1 MCRRHEKRGS
11 RKRAACICALPVAQ
25 LNRKLAAVR
34 VKTETENAHR
44 GRLWFLVITLSVA
57 AIGLALFADASV
69 ASWIN
74 ANTSDGLRRFMR
86 LVSRIGDWQG
96 HFAAG
101 LILVAI
107 AWLRRRKRWLR
118 VFLAML
124 IACALAGIV
133 ARVGKIAIGRP
144 RPSTTSEQTWSGP
157 SLHSKFNAFPSGHTA
172 LSSAFFVTLLIAAGW
187 RVGTPFLFIPL
198 LIASSRMIVAA
209 HYLSD
214 VIGGFAVGI
223 IAALFVAERMQ
234 IRTSHSAFD
243 SAKA

>member
-1 MCRRHEKRGS
+1 M
-11 RKRAACICALPVAQ
+11 
-25 LNRKLAAVR
+25 
-34 VKTETENAHR
+34 KTETENAHR
-44 GRLWFLVITLSVA
+44 GWRWILVIALSA
-57 AIGLALFADASV
+57 TAIGLALLADANV

-74 ANTSDGLRRFMR
+74 ANTSDTLRRFMR

-96 HFAAG
+96 HFVAG
-101 LILVAI
+101 LLLTAI
-107 AWLRRRKRWLR
+107 AWLRRSKRWLH

-124 IACALAGIV
+124 IACALGGIV

-144 RPSTTSEQTWSGP
+144 RPSTSTEQTWNGP

-172 LSSAFFVTLLIAAGW
+172 SSTAFFVTFLIAAGW

-198 LIASSRMIVAA
+198 LIASSRMVVAA

-223 IAALFVAERMQ
+223 IAALFVAERLQ
-234 IRTSHSAFD
+234 LQSPRSVFPS
-243 SAKA
+243 

>member
-1 MCRRHEKRGS
+1 
-11 RKRAACICALPVAQ
+11 
-25 LNRKLAAVR
+25 
-34 VKTETENAHR
+34 VKTETENVHR
-44 GRLWFLVITLSVA
+44 GWLWFLVIALSA
-57 AIGLALFADASV
+57 AAVGLALFADASV

-74 ANTSDGLRRFMR
+74 ANTSGGLRRFMR

-101 LILVAI
+101 LILVAV
-107 AWLRRRKRWLR
+107 AWLRRSKRWLR

-144 RPSTTSEQTWSGP
+144 RPSTSTEQTWNGP
-157 SLHSKFNAFPSGHTA
+157 SLHSEFNAFPSGHTA
-172 LSSAFFVTLLIAAGW
+172 SSTAFFVTFLIAGW
-187 RVGTPFLFIPL
+187 RVGIPFLFIPL
-198 LIASSRMIVAA
+198 LIASSRMVVAA

-223 IAALFVAERMQ
+223 IVALFVAERMQ
-234 IRTSHSAFD
+234 IRTLHSAFD
-243 SAKA
+243 SAKR

>member
-1 MCRRHEKRGS
+1 
-11 RKRAACICALPVAQ
+11 
-25 LNRKLAAVR
+25 

-44 GRLWFLVITLSVA
+44 GRRWLIVIALSA
-57 AIGLALFADASV
+57 ATIGLALLADANV
-69 ASWIN
+69 AFWIHT
-74 ANTSDGLRRFMR
+74 NTSGGFRRFMR
-86 LVSRIGDWQG
+86 VVSRIGDWQG

-107 AWLRRRKRWLR
+107 AWLRRSKRWLR

-144 RPSTTSEQTWSGP
+144 RPSTTIEQPWNGP
-157 SLHSKFNAFPSGHTA
+157 SLHSKSNAFPSGHTA
-172 LSSAFFVTLLIAAGW
+172 SSTAFFVTLLIAAGW
-187 RVGTPFLFIPL
+187 RIGTPFLFIPL
-198 LIASSRMIVAA
+198 LIGLSRMMVAA

-214 VIGGFAVGI
+214 VIGGLAVGI

-234 IRTSHSAFD
+234 IRNPHFASDLAEGDRIS
-243 SAKA
+243 

>member
-1 MCRRHEKRGS
+1 
-11 RKRAACICALPVAQ
+11 
-25 LNRKLAAVR
+25 

-44 GRLWFLVITLSVA
+44 GWRWSLVVALSAA
-57 AIGLALFADASV
+57 AIGLALFADAPV
-69 ASWIN
+69 ASWIH
-74 ANTSDGLRRFMR
+74 ASTSDGLRRFMR

-107 AWLRRRKRWLR
+107 AWLRRRKRWLH

-144 RPSTTSEQTWSGP
+144 RPSTATEQTWNGP

-172 LSSAFFVTLLIAAGW
+172 LSTAFFVTFLIAAGW
-187 RVGTPFLFIPL
+187 RIGTPFLFLPL
-198 LIASSRMIVAA
+198 LIAVSRMVVAA

-234 IRTSHSAFD
+234 IQSRRATLRT
-243 SAKA
+243 

>member
-1 MCRRHEKRGS
+1 M
-11 RKRAACICALPVAQ
+11 PVAQ

-44 GRLWFLVITLSVA
+44 GRLWFLVITLSAA

-86 LVSRIGDWQG
+86 LVSRMGDWQG

-124 IACALAGIV
+124 IACALA
-133 ARVGKIAIGRP
+133 
-144 RPSTTSEQTWSGP
+144 
-157 SLHSKFNAFPSGHTA
+157 
-172 LSSAFFVTLLIAAGW
+172 SAFFVTLLIAAGW

>member
-1 MCRRHEKRGS
+1 V
-11 RKRAACICALPVAQ
+11 IALSA
-25 LNRKLAAVR
+25 
-34 VKTETENAHR
+34 T
-44 GRLWFLVITLSVA
+44 
-57 AIGLALFADASV
+57 AIGLALLADANV

-74 ANTSDGLRRFMR
+74 ANTSDTLRRFMR

-107 AWLRRRKRWLR
+107 AWLRRGKWWLR

-144 RPSTTSEQTWSGP
+144 RPSTSTEQTWNGP

-172 LSSAFFVTLLIAAGW
+172 SSTAFFVTFLIAAGW

-198 LIASSRMIVAA
+198 LIASSRMVVAA

-223 IAALFVAERMQ
+223 IAALFVAERLQ
-234 IRTSHSAFD
+234 LQSPRSVFPS
-243 SAKA
+243 

>member
-1 MCRRHEKRGS
+1 
-11 RKRAACICALPVAQ
+11 
-25 LNRKLAAVR
+25 

-44 GRLWFLVITLSVA
+44 GWRWILVIALSAA
-57 AIGLALFADASV
+57 AIGLALLADANL

-74 ANTSDGLRRFMR
+74 ANTSDSLRRFMR

-101 LILVAI
+101 LILVAV
-107 AWLRRRKRWLR
+107 AWLRRSKRWLR

-144 RPSTTSEQTWSGP
+144 RPSTSTEQTWNGP

-172 LSSAFFVTLLIAAGW
+172 SSTAFFVTFLIAVGW

-198 LIASSRMIVAA
+198 LIASSRMVVAA

-234 IRTSHSAFD
+234 IQSPRSVFPS
-243 SAKA
+243 

>member
-1 MCRRHEKRGS
+1 M
-11 RKRAACICALPVAQ
+11 
-25 LNRKLAAVR
+25 
-34 VKTETENAHR
+34 KTETENAHR
-44 GRLWFLVITLSVA
+44 GWRWFLVVALFAA
-57 AIGLALFADASV
+57 AIGLALFADAGV

-107 AWLRRRKRWLR
+107 AWLRRSKRWLR

-133 ARVGKIAIGRP
+133 ARVGKIAIARP
-144 RPSTTSEQTWSGP
+144 RPSTTTEQTWNGP

-172 LSSAFFVTLLIAAGW
+172 SSTAFFVTFLIAAGW
-187 RVGTPFLFIPL
+187 RIGTPFLFIPL
-198 LIASSRMIVAA
+198 LIASSRMVVAA

-234 IRTSHSAFD
+234 IRSTRFALRI
-243 SAKA
+243 

>member
-1 MCRRHEKRGS
+1 M
-11 RKRAACICALPVAQ
+11 
-25 LNRKLAAVR
+25 
-34 VKTETENAHR
+34 KTETENAHR
-44 GRLWFLVITLSVA
+44 GWRWILVIALSAA
-57 AIGLALFADASV
+57 AIGLALLADANL

-74 ANTSDGLRRFMR
+74 ANTSDSLRRFMR

-101 LILVAI
+101 LILVAV
-107 AWLRRRKRWLR
+107 AWLRRSKRWLR

-144 RPSTTSEQTWSGP
+144 RPSTSTEQTWNGP

-172 LSSAFFVTLLIAAGW
+172 SSTAFFVTFLIAVGW

-198 LIASSRMIVAA
+198 LIASSRMVVAA

-234 IRTSHSAFD
+234 IQSPRSVFPS
-243 SAKA
+243 

>member
-1 MCRRHEKRGS
+1 
-11 RKRAACICALPVAQ
+11 
-25 LNRKLAAVR
+25 

-44 GRLWFLVITLSVA
+44 GWRWFLVVALSAA
-57 AIGLALFADASV
+57 AIGLALFADAPV

-74 ANTSDGLRRFMR
+74 ASTPDGLRRFMR

-101 LILVAI
+101 FILAAI
-107 AWLRRRKRWLR
+107 AWLRSSKRWLHI
-118 VFLAML
+118 FLAML

-144 RPSTTSEQTWSGP
+144 RPSTATEQTWSGP
-157 SLHSKFNAFPSGHTA
+157 SLQAKFNAFPSGHTA
-172 LSSAFFVTLLIAAGW
+172 SSTAFFVTFLIAAGW
-187 RVGTPFLFIPL
+187 RVGAPFLFIPL
-198 LIASSRMIVAA
+198 LIAVSRMIVAA

-223 IAALFVAERMQ
+223 IAALFVAERIQ
-234 IRTSHSAFD
+234 IRT
-243 SAKA
+243 KE

>member
-1 MCRRHEKRGS
+1 M
-11 RKRAACICALPVAQ
+11 
-25 LNRKLAAVR
+25 
-34 VKTETENAHR
+34 KTETENAHR
-44 GRLWFLVITLSVA
+44 GWRWFLVIVLSGA
-57 AIGLALFADASV
+57 AIGLALLADASV

-74 ANTSDGLRRFMR
+74 ANTSDTLRRFMR

-101 LILVAI
+101 LILVAV
-107 AWLRRRKRWLR
+107 AWLRRSKRWLR

-144 RPSTTSEQTWSGP
+144 RPSTSTEQTWNGP

-172 LSSAFFVTLLIAAGW
+172 SSTAFFVTFLIAAGW

-198 LIASSRMIVAA
+198 LIASSRMVVAA

-223 IAALFVAERMQ
+223 IAALFVAERLQ
-234 IRTSHSAFD
+234 LQSPRSVFPS
-243 SAKA
+243 

>member
-1 MCRRHEKRGS
+1 M
-11 RKRAACICALPVAQ
+11 
-25 LNRKLAAVR
+25 
-34 VKTETENAHR
+34 KTETENAHR
-44 GRLWFLVITLSVA
+44 GWRWILVIALSAA
-57 AIGLALFADASV
+57 AIGLALLADANV

-74 ANTSDGLRRFMR
+74 ANTSDSLRRFMR

-107 AWLRRRKRWLR
+107 AWLRRSKWWLR

-144 RPSTTSEQTWSGP
+144 RPSTSTEQTWNGP

-172 LSSAFFVTLLIAAGW
+172 SSTAFFVTFLIAVGW

-198 LIASSRMIVAA
+198 LIASSRMVVAA

-234 IRTSHSAFD
+234 IQSPRSVFPS
-243 SAKA
+243 

>member
-1 MCRRHEKRGS
+1 
-11 RKRAACICALPVAQ
+11 
-25 LNRKLAAVR
+25 

-44 GRLWFLVITLSVA
+44 GWRWFLVVALSAAALGLTL
-57 AIGLALFADASV
+57 LADANV

-74 ANTSDGLRRFMR
+74 ANTSDSLRRFMR

-101 LILVAI
+101 LILVAV

-124 IACALAGIV
+124 IACAFAGIV

-144 RPSTTSEQTWSGP
+144 RPATTIEQTWNGP

-172 LSSAFFVTLLIAAGW
+172 SSTAFFVVFLIAAGW

-198 LIASSRMIVAA
+198 LIASSRMVVAA

-214 VIGGFAVGI
+214 VMGGFAVGI

-234 IRTSHSAFD
+234 IQSQRSVLRV
-243 SAKA
+243 

>member
-1 MCRRHEKRGS
+1 
-11 RKRAACICALPVAQ
+11 
-25 LNRKLAAVR
+25 

-44 GRLWFLVITLSVA
+44 GRRWFLVVALSAA
-57 AIGLALFADASV
+57 AIGLTLIADANV

-96 HFAAG
+96 HVALG
-101 LILVAI
+101 LILAAI
-107 AWLRRRKRWLR
+107 AWLRRSKRWLR

-144 RPSTTSEQTWSGP
+144 RPSPTTEQTWNGP
-157 SLHSKFNAFPSGHTA
+157 SLHAKFNAFPSGHTA
-172 LSSAFFVTLLIAAGW
+172 SSTAFFVMLLIAAGW

-198 LIASSRMIVAA
+198 LIASSRMVVAA

-223 IAALFVAERMQ
+223 IAALLVAERMQ
-234 IRTSHSAFD
+234 IRT
-243 SAKA
+243 KE

>member
-1 MCRRHEKRGS
+1 M
-11 RKRAACICALPVAQ
+11 
-25 LNRKLAAVR
+25 
-34 VKTETENAHR
+34 KTETENAHR
-44 GRLWFLVITLSVA
+44 GWRWILVIALSAA
-57 AIGLALFADASV
+57 AIGLALLADANL

-74 ANTSDGLRRFMR
+74 ANTSDSLRRFMR

-101 LILVAI
+101 LILVAV
-107 AWLRRRKRWLR
+107 AWLRRSKRWLR

-144 RPSTTSEQTWSGP
+144 RPSTSTEQTWNGP

-172 LSSAFFVTLLIAAGW
+172 SSTAFFVTFLIAAGW
-187 RVGTPFLFIPL
+187 RVGMPFLFIPL
-198 LIASSRMIVAA
+198 LITSSRMVVAA

-223 IAALFVAERMQ
+223 IAALFVAERLQ
-234 IRTSHSAFD
+234 LQSPRSVFPS
-243 SAKA
+243 